1 MKKYNV
7 VVIGLGR
14 IGFKVGFDKKRVKPA
29 SHIETILENKRLVLS
44 AVCDQ
49 DQNSREFF
57 EKKMTQKIQIFEDYK
72 IILEKIKNYSIK
84 CDILVIAT
92 PENTH
97 KEILVSISKQ
107 LSKFKKSIIV
117 FCEKPVTT
125 DLNSTLEIKQ
135 KFKNSNLKLVI
146 NHSRRWSKIWNQA
159 FVLSEKIGKIHDAVF
174 YFSTSPEN
182 KSKDQLR
189 DGIHI
194 ADIVNWFNIK
204 EKINVNRK
212 NVNYFIY
219 DFFLWGEKGKIEIL
233 NNGSILNYYIS
244 KRSNNFGG
252 FNELYLKKSIQ
263 IEESMLQNAYQE
275 FVKFLDKKILN
286 LSTNIDDAILAM
298 NIFEKYVYSK
308 KESMV

>member
-14 IGFKVGFDKKRVKPA
+14 IGFKVGFDKKRKKPA
-29 SHIETILENKRLVLS
+29 SHIKTILENKRLILS

-57 EKKMTQKIQIFEDYK
+57 KKKIKQKIQIFEDYK
-72 IILEKIKNYSIK
+72 KTIEKIKNNSIE

-92 PENTH
+92 SENTH
-97 KEILVSISKQ
+97 KEILVYITKQ
-107 LSKFKKSIIV
+107 LSKIKKSMIV

-135 KFKNSNLKLVI
+135 KFKNSKLKLVI
-146 NHSRRWSKIWNQA
+146 NHSRRWSKIWNQGLI
-159 FVLSEKIGKIHDAVF
+159 LSEKIGKIYDAEF
-174 YFSTSPEN
+174 NFSTSPEN
-182 KSKDQLR
+182 ITKDQLR

-194 ADIVNWFNIK
+194 ADIMNWFSIK
-204 EKINVNRK
+204 EKIKINRK

-244 KRSNNFGG
+244 KKSNKFGG
-252 FNELYLKKSIQ
+252 FNELYIKKSFQ

-275 FVKFLDKKILN
+275 FVKFLDEKILN
-286 LSTNIDDAILAM
+286 LSTNIDDAVIAM
-298 NIFEKYVYSK
+298 EIFEKYVYSNKEK
-308 KESMV
+308 KT